1 MVIAIIVLE
10 NPSGERMLLIANG
23 RLSIK
28 ALDDL
33 FVEHR
38 SEDLTIIKYIV
49 FTLFIRIMI
58 KRKINK
64 SKLLKLWVKILETK
78 SKIE

>member
-38 SEDLTIIKYIV
+38 SEDLTGIKSIV
-49 FTLFIRIMI
+49 LYE
-58 KRKINK
+58 
-64 SKLLKLWVKILETK
+64 L
-78 SKIE
+78 

>member
-33 FVEHR
+33 FVEHP

-49 FTLFIRIMI
+49 FLWFFI
-58 KRKINK
+58 KRK
-64 SKLLKLWVKILETK
+64 TK
-78 SKIE
+78 NEE